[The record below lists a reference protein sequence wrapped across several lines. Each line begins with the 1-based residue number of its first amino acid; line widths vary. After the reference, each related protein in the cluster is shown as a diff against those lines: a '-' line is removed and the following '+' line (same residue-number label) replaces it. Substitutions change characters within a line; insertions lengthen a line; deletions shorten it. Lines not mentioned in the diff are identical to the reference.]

1 MMFKMLVQ
9 LKMKFNNGSA
19 KMMTTKTNWMKHQE
33 LEDHEYLIVGLD
45 VSI

>member
-9 LKMKFNNGSA
+9 LKMKYNNGSVM
-19 KMMTTKTNWMKHQE
+19 MMTTKTKWMKHQE
-33 LEDHEYLIVGLD
+33 LVDHEYLIVGLD